1 MRAFRGS
8 VSFRVGFREKD
19 NRKQRFIRE
28 TQSGSPHRG
37 FSFREGGTHDLSR
50 LGCLCLIISVF
61 ILLFYRLYI
70 LFIQSYRI
78 RQVFPCR
85 IEFTN
90 QLLFP
95 FPMPFLQ
102 LLFSVDTVNKKVIN
116 FIIHQFLS
124 IVSVRETFVD
134 MELMLCH
141 SPFEVS
147 CHSCIKSG
155 VVFIRENVDDSLER
169 HDDKC
174 VV

>member
-1 MRAFRGS
+1 
-8 VSFRVGFREKD
+8 
-19 NRKQRFIRE
+19 
-28 TQSGSPHRG
+28 
-37 FSFREGGTHDLSR
+37 
-50 LGCLCLIISVF
+50 
-61 ILLFYRLYI
+61 
-70 LFIQSYRI
+70 
-78 RQVFPCR
+78 
-85 IEFTN
+85 
-90 QLLFP
+90 
-95 FPMPFLQ
+95 MPFLQ
-102 LLFSVDTVNKKVIN
+102 LLFSMDTVNKKVIN